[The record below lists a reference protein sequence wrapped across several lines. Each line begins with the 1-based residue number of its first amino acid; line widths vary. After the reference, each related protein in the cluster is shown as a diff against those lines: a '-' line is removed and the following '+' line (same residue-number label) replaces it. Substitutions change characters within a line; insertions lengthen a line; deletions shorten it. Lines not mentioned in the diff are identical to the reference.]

1 MTHTAQVLA
10 FLQAEKKYNFW
21 IKNAAGRVFGKSL
34 DNSSFDTAETAAKT
48 ILARLAAG
56 QYVCAT
62 KETKGTGG
70 DTGIVELDFTVA
82 SNTQKFVNSSAMS
95 EDEYKR
101 LRESIEREIRNDI
114 AIRSLQDFQKETEKY
129 FPILKRLLEN
139 DKTVFRM
146 LADLADGDDD
156 NDGNVFAKAKENIG
170 EIVELVDMFNNLKP
184 KSA

>member
-34 DNSSFDTAETAAKT
+34 DNSNFDTAETAAVT

-62 KETKGTGG
+62 KETKGNGG
-70 DTGIVELDFTVA
+70 DTGIVELDFMVTA
-82 SNTQKFVNSSAMS
+82 PPTTKTQNSAMS
-95 EDEYKR
+95 DEQIR
-101 LRESIEREIRNDI
+101 LMRESIEREIRNQI
-114 AIRSLQDFQKETEKY
+114 ALESLQKEMAELRQY
-129 FPILKRLLEN
+129 LPILKRLLEN
-139 DKTVFRM
+139 DKIVFKM
-146 LADLADGDDD
+146 LADLSDDDDD
-156 NDGNVFAKAKENIG
+156 NDGNVFTKAKENIG